1 MIKQNV
7 EDIFYGKEPNW
18 KNWTKEDF
26 NDIEKV
32 AWSIALA
39 ANWYNVRYSDRDYRQ
54 AVCEYAE
61 RLKING
67 REFLKRV
74 GTEAFE
80 FRMIGG
86 KCQASNKGCIL
97 PPMFQ
102 QKVDDAIAALIE
114 RGKLLSID
122 EKPEETISVRDRV
135 KNQSCELASE
145 LEEQLDEYMEYLR
158 GNIPNYKQFEMEEWL
173 KSAQPSGMH
182 CEFMLQTFEPRAE
195 ELRLCLLGEN
205 KDLTEG
211 YSYFTKAKLRK
222 FYEFHKMICDYL
234 KLRQSILKTNRKPR
248 KKKKKKPEQ
257 IVKKLKYL
265 LKDVNTGAESIS
277 PEQIIGAST
286 VYTYNVK
293 NKKASMFVNDPSN
306 GGLTVKG
313 SAIIGFDIT
322 KSKEKTIRKPSE
334 FIKSI
339 KKDGIRAINT
349 LWSGIKT
356 KETTPKG
363 RINQHTLILRSVK

>member
-26 NDIEKV
+26 DDIEKV

-54 AVCEYAE
+54 AVCEYAD
-61 RLKING
+61 RLKIKD
-67 REFLKRV
+67 REFIKKA
-74 GTEAFE
+74 GTDAFE

-86 KCQASNKGCIL
+86 KCQAANKGCVL

-102 QKVDDAIAALIE
+102 QKVDDAIRSLVE
-114 RGKLLSID
+114 RGKLLSVD

-135 KNQSCELASE
+135 RNQSCELASE
-145 LEEQLDEYMEYLR
+145 LEEAVDEYMEYLR
-158 GNIPNYKQFEMEEWL
+158 GNVPNYKQFSVEDWL
-173 KSAQPSGMH
+173 KSVQPSGMH
-182 CEFMLQTFEPRAE
+182 CEFMLQTFESRTE

-205 KDLTEG
+205 KDLMEG

-222 FYEFHKMICDYL
+222 FYDFNKMICDYL

-248 KKKKKKPEQ
+248 KKKKRKPEQ

-265 LKDVNTGAESIS
+265 VKDTNTGAESIS

-293 NKKASMFVNDPSN
+293 TKKASMFITDPSN
-306 GGLTVKG
+306 GGITVKG
-313 SAIIGFDIT
+313 SSIIGFDIVQ
-322 KSKEKTIRKPSE
+322 SKEKTIRKPNE

-339 KKDGIRAINT
+339 KKDGVRAINN
-349 LWSGIKT
+349 LWSSIKT

-363 RINQHTLILRSVK
+363 RLNLHTLILRSIK